1 MNSSLKHVIRVLTTQ
16 VVPQKSFRPMCRISV
31 AFTTRPVYHCQR
43 IPSLYIS
50 TRSIQMPQFHKPPN
64 KHELLNQARGFF
76 QRLKVRIKYPLMKQM
91 RPFNLNDISALVS
104 WIFLG
109 HTVWLVLGTTSFI
122 SFGLWAAN
130 SLQFQ
135 GSIYPLY

>member
-1 MNSSLKHVIRVLTTQ
+1 MYRQLSQARLLRITSVTTNRRIFLKPLLVQRHAYHLPQ
-16 VVPQKSFRPMCRISV
+16 LPKVPS
-31 AFTTRPVYHCQR
+31 
-43 IPSLYIS
+43 
-50 TRSIQMPQFHKPPN
+50 
-64 KHELLNQARGFF
+64 KHELLQQARGFM

-91 RPFNLNDISALVS
+91 RPFNLNDMTAVFS

-109 HTVWLVLGTTSFI
+109 HTVWLLVGTTSFI

-135 GSIYPLY
+135 GKGYLYNRYHI

>member
-1 MNSSLKHVIRVLTTQ
+1 MNPSLRNVTGVLRSSAVCKRCLKVN
-16 VVPQKSFRPMCRISV
+16 RI
-31 AFTTRPVYHCQR
+31 TPLQHR

-50 TRSIQMPQFHKPPN
+50 TRSIQIPQFPKPPN
-64 KHELLNQARGFF
+64 KYELLNQARGFY

-91 RPFNLNDISALVS
+91 RPFNLNDISAVIS

-135 GSIYPLY
+135 GN